1 MGYAKQGQNTKGIHI
16 RQYSRAFV
24 FEENGARNVFV
35 SIDIGMMGQLVK
47 MKVNLCEKL
56 RRFTATEILRQIKLI
71 SQF

>member
-35 SIDIGMMGQLVK
+35 SIDCGMMGQLVK
-47 MKVNLCEKL
+47 MKVNLLTVWKNEN
-56 RRFTATEILRQIKLI
+56 FTLT
-71 SQF
+71 